1 MQEYKQKNKSN
12 QLVDKRFGE
21 KDPGLSVEDKLMQ
34 RFVLE
39 RKVVMI
45 VIIITVISLRL
56 HGYREGWSVLGGSI

>member
-45 VIIITVISLRL
+45 IIIITVISLRL